1 MAKGDVHT
9 VPHGPSW
16 ANEFEGDPGPT
27 NIHDTKAQAVQEGRE
42 LARQREV
49 ACNPKPG
56 RFHRASQPLRE
67 RPALAVGLTPHESA
81 NTHVHA
87 G

>member
-16 ANEFEGDPGPT
+16 ANEFEGDPRPT

-49 ACNPKPG
+49 EHVIHNQDGSIEHRNPYGNDPPSRSG
-56 RFHRASQPLRE
+56 
-67 RPALAVGLTPHESA
+67 
-81 NTHVHA
+81 
-87 G
+87 